1 MADRCRHDN
10 AQADFGDASCGDVKS
25 APGIE
30 RARDADYRRG
40 VSGKDK
46 GVGGEVSRVLRA
58 KGAEPDPEGER
69 TEKQYALL
77 SKKGDKNERH
87 RGADHCP
94 DNAIKALRQDLPAL
108 LRLRD
113 DENGEQR
120 PIGLIEIKG

>member
-46 GVGGEVSRVLRA
+46 GVGAKFLAYCEPKVQSPIQRRDRRERA
-58 KGAEPDPEGER
+58 RAPGRRGRLER
-69 TEKQYALL
+69 APRQ
-77 SKKGDKNERH
+77 R
-87 RGADHCP
+87 DHCP

-113 DENGEQR
+113 DETVRSAQ
-120 PIGLIEIKG
+120 